1 MLRRVARML
10 LLCALLLACACAPA
24 QLPQGAGPGTVQPT
38 ASPQCPASTPV
49 QTVPSPQPATPTPW
63 KPAYDPLRLP
73 DYAVAFLGDSLSDY
87 QALIRAILAGEPFV
101 TLENPSSFP
110 KLERTMNALFP
121 QKALLYDARYTL
133 GEGPLAYDAETRT
146 VSIRYAYD
154 TETHRLLMA
163 AYAARM
169 EDALSRCTAGM
180 TARQQAVALYLWVID
195 NLHYELDM
203 QLTVYDAVTTGA
215 AYCQTYSM
223 LFQQLLTQVG
233 IASYQVGGSVDTDGD
248 GVADAEHQWN
258 RLLLDG
264 AWYYAD
270 PTWDTGDLRYFGL
283 SYDECLLSGYLE
295 PFVDP
300 CDALLG

>member
-1 MLRRVARML
+1 
-10 LLCALLLACACAPA
+10 
-24 QLPQGAGPGTVQPT
+24 
-38 ASPQCPASTPV
+38 
-49 QTVPSPQPATPTPW
+49 
-63 KPAYDPLRLP
+63 
-73 DYAVAFLGDSLSDY
+73 
-87 QALIRAILAGEPFV
+87 
-101 TLENPSSFP
+101 
-110 KLERTMNALFP
+110 
-121 QKALLYDARYTL
+121 
-133 GEGPLAYDAETRT
+133 
-146 VSIRYAYD
+146 
-154 TETHRLLMA
+154 MA

-264 AWYYAD
+264 EWVLRRSDLGYRRPALFRPVLRRVPVVGLPGTVCGPLRTRCSAEGR
-270 PTWDTGDLRYFGL
+270 PTLGDRLTA
-283 SYDECLLSGYLE
+283 CAA
-295 PFVDP
+295 PW
-300 CDALLG
+300 